1 MLSSYVYRRTLY
13 NNNIVFNSS
22 RYKTLYKY
30 LQGTSTRC
38 AHDDIRRLSSYYITT
53 DEKHTKHT
61 KPKHSRKPGVGGTSE
76 EKSISQA
83 LRIIHERNYQVI
95 IEVMNACHVDWAEK
109 QLPIRKDHNK
119 IWARVLT
126 HSDLLSKE
134 ALQYQ
139 MERASIVRNISSSSS
154 SVGGDGGSTYQIP
167 VVALNLQD
175 TTIKNSKLRAQKWD
189 KMLVILQISCGATI
203 LVKPNHAAFSFS
215 FAHTAGVATQF
226 C

>member
-1 MLSSYVYRRTLY
+1 MKARRTLY
-13 NNNIVFNSS
+13 NNIVFNSS

-38 AHDDIRRLSSYYITT
+38 AHDDIRRLSSYITT
-53 DEKHTKHT
+53 DEKHT

-139 MERASIVRNISSSSS
+139 MERASIVRNRNSS
-154 SVGGDGGSTYQIP
+154 SVGGYGGSTYQIP

-175 TTIKNSKLRAQKWD
+175 TTIKHSKLRPIME
-189 KMLVILQISCGATI
+189 MLYGAKVAADASKCDQSITTTKLLVCG
-203 LVKPNHAAFSFS
+203 VPN
-215 FAHTAGVATQF
+215 AGKS
-226 C
+226 